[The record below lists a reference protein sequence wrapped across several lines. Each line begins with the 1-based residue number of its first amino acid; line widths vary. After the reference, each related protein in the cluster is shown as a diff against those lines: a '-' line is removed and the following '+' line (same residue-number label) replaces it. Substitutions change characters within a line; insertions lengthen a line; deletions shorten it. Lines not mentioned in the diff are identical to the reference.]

1 MTNGVRIIE
10 PIESH
15 VTDRDIFLGL
25 LDAFGASVS
34 SMPRNYESHAYSDN
48 WEYFDPEEVEDPE
61 ALPEHW
67 KKVYKMH
74 NRPEMRDCR
83 DLKFRYVHT
92 PEDILPAY
100 PRVPCKGIF
109 CLESNKVSWDAI
121 TAKDLIHINVD

>member
-1 MTNGVRIIE
+1 MNNGIKTIK

-34 SMPRNYESHAYSDN
+34 SMPRNYKSRAYSDR
-48 WEYFDPEEVEDPE
+48 WEYFDPEQVEDPE
-61 ALPEHW
+61 ALPEYW

-74 NRPEMRDCR
+74 NRKEARDAR
-83 DLKFRYVHT
+83 DLKYRYVHT
-92 PEDILPAY
+92 PTEIIPKH

-109 CLESNKVSWDAI
+109 RINNNEIHWDAI
-121 TAKDLIHINVD
+121 TAEDLIHIRL